1 MEFCRIYL
9 EEKVPEQ
16 SLCDRCEQFNH
27 ASGSCPY
34 LIVADLDEIER
45 LSSDPDY

>member
-9 EEKVPEQ
+9 EEYVPEQ
-16 SLCDRCEQFNH
+16 SLCDRCAEFDH

-34 LIVADLDEIER
+34 LIVADLDEIVR
-45 LSSDPDY
+45 LSFDPQ